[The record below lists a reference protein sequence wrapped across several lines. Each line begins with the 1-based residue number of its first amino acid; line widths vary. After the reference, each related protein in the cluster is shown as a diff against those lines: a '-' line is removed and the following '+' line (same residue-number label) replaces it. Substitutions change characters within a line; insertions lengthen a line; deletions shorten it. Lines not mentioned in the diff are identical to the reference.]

1 MPVTIT
7 LNDGV
12 AAEFAYLVE
21 LHRAYGAPNPME
33 SVDGLVSYVLASV
46 ADGSRRP
53 GSWERQM
60 LESMGL
66 VADTDAHQEYRRAY
80 GRPAEKQPSG

>member
-1 MPVTIT
+1 MSITIT
-7 LNDGV
+7 LNDAV
-12 AAEFAYLVE
+12 AAELAYMVE
-21 LHRAYGAPNPME
+21 LHQKHGAPNPME
-33 SVDGLVSYVLASV
+33 SVDDLVAYVLASV

-66 VADTDAHQEYRRAY
+66 VADTDAHQDYRS
-80 GRPAEKQPSG
+80 QPSNDGPSP